1 MIKLVK
7 KIIYAVLSL
16 FCPPKTIFLM
26 YHSVGNNEEFF
37 TVQPDMFEKQMQ
49 YLKDKNI
56 KVVSVWEALEKPF
69 SPERR
74 IILTFDDGYKNNYNN
89 AFPIIKKYGF
99 PAIIFIS
106 AGLIGKTMKAKKG
119 AILPVLSV
127 QEIKEMDQTGLIEF
141 GSHCFSHRN
150 LNTLS
155 PEEIEK
161 ELVSSKNFLSGI
173 INKSVDYIAYP
184 WGVVDKRSMEMI
196 KRHYKAGFGVKKGPF
211 RGNIDRFLINR
222 NSIDSSVSFSEFK
235 GIVKM
240 GRI

>member
-1 MIKLVK
+1 
-7 KIIYAVLSL
+7 
-16 FCPPKTIFLM
+16 M
-26 YHSVGNNEEFF
+26 YHSIEDNGEFF

-49 YLKDKNI
+49 YLKGKNI
-56 KVVSVWEALEKPF
+56 KVASIGEALEKPF
-69 SPERR
+69 SRERR
-74 IILTFDDGYKNNYNN
+74 IILTFDDGYKDNYSNV
-89 AFPIIKKYGF
+89 FPVLKKYGF
-99 PAIIFIS
+99 PAIIFVS

-119 AILPVLSV
+119 AVLPILSIE
-127 QEIKEMDQTGLIEF
+127 EIREMSQSGLIEF

-150 LNTLS
+150 LSTLS

-184 WGVVDKRSMEMI
+184 WGVVDKKAMEII

-211 RGNIDRFLINR
+211 KENKDQFLINR
-222 NSIDSSVSFSEFK
+222 NSIDSSVSFPEFK